1 MSGRFSTNV
10 DMLNTLTS
18 ELPEGFSLC
27 REICNA
33 EYLSISQVFYVRWSM
48 FPMIPACQHV
58 LPSGSFQRAC
68 ILHGILGLLK
78 TVNHILWLLKQLFYC
93 SQVQFDNRFELFQTL
108 LFTMHD

>member
-58 LPSGSFQRAC
+58 LPSGLFRRAC
-68 ILHGILGLLK
+68 ILHGILGLSTRDCQPYPMAIK
-78 TVNHILWLLKQLFYC
+78 TVVSLPTSRI
-93 SQVQFDNRFELFQTL
+93 
-108 LFTMHD
+108 